1 MSAPLLD
8 RNGRPLERERVRKAI
23 GFVDRTLK
31 AEESE
36 ALTGLSVRGGPAP
49 WRESGCEAGGRGWR
63 REPA

>member
-8 RNGRPLERERVRKAI
+8 AFGRPLERERVRQAI
-23 GFVDRTLK
+23 GFTERKLK
-31 AEESE
+31 ADESE